1 MKKLLIFIF
10 LLISRSSNVDSTEIF
25 ETSPTIVVVTNTTI
39 LPPSTTTQ
47 VSEATTTTTTLNIP
61 DSATYAVAPTIS
73 IYNCPEEVVSM
84 QEFEVSWEMFAGSND
99 IDYFRMSIWKNG
111 DYLSRV
117 FYEKET
123 LPEAFPYPLAN
134 TSRPMIVTII
144 NEFEEGDGDTNTYV
158 VYLTVSDSEFPFG
171 DEIPCSITFQN

>member
-1 MKKLLIFIF
+1 MKKLLVLCLFF
-10 LLISRSSNVDSTEIF
+10 GACSQDVSSEEPLEVNSSKIEF
-25 ETSPTIVVVTNTTI
+25 SGVTTTTI
-39 LPPSTTTQ
+39 LQ
-47 VSEATTTTTTLNIP
+47 ETTTTTTLNIP

-73 IYNCPEEVVSM
+73 IYNCPEEIVSI
-84 QEFEVSWEMFAGSND
+84 QEFEVSWEMFAGSSD

-134 TSRPMIVTII
+134 TSRPMTVTII

>member
-1 MKKLLIFIF
+1 VKKILILCLFF
-10 LLISRSSNVDSTEIF
+10 GACSQDVSSEQPLEVTPSTIEF
-25 ETSPTIVVVTNTTI
+25 SGVTTTTVLRETTTTI
-39 LPPSTTTQ
+39 LQ
-47 VSEATTTTTTLNIP
+47 ETTTTLNIP
-61 DSATYAVAPTIS
+61 DSATVAVAPTIS
-73 IYNCPEEVVSM
+73 IYNCPEDVVSM
-84 QEFEVSWEMFAGSND
+84 QEFEVSWEMFAGSSD

-134 TSRPMIVTII
+134 TSRPMTVTII

-171 DEIPCSITFQN
+171 DEISCSITFQN

>member
-1 MKKLLIFIF
+1 MKKILILCLFF
-10 LLISRSSNVDSTEIF
+10 AACSQDVSSEQPLEVTPSTIEF
-25 ETSPTIVVVTNTTI
+25 SGVTTTTI
-39 LPPSTTTQ
+39 LQ
-47 VSEATTTTTTLNIP
+47 ETTTTLNIP
-61 DSATYAVAPTIS
+61 DSATVAVAPTIS
-73 IYNCPEEVVSM
+73 IYNCPEDAVSM
-84 QEFEVSWEMFAGSND
+84 QEFEVSWEMFAGSYD

-134 TSRPMIVTII
+134 TSRPMTVTII